1 MILETFATIIASIG
15 FGIIFNIKGKNL
27 IFSSLGGGLSWLI
40 YSLGLNFNF
49 STISSLFIASIC
61 FSIYSEIFARI
72 LKTPV
77 TTLIICC
84 LIPLVPGGL
93 MYNAMYEA
101 ITGNLYGALEHVI
114 DTLSRAGTL
123 ASGIIFI
130 STITRQ
136 FTHKVRPLR
145 GNIKFNPKR
154 RLVRGNINKK

>member
-1 MILETFATIIASIG
+1 MIIQTIATIIASIG

-40 YSLGLNFNF
+40 YSLGLKYDF
-49 STISSLFIASIC
+49 SPISSLFIASIS

-77 TTLIICC
+77 TTIIICC

-93 MYNAMYEA
+93 MYNSMYET
-101 ITGNLYGALEHVI
+101 ITGNLSGALALALETI
-114 DTLSRAGTL
+114 ARAGTL

-136 FTHKVRPLR
+136 FTHKVLPLR
-145 GNIKFNPKR
+145 RNLKSTPK
-154 RLVRGNINKK
+154 